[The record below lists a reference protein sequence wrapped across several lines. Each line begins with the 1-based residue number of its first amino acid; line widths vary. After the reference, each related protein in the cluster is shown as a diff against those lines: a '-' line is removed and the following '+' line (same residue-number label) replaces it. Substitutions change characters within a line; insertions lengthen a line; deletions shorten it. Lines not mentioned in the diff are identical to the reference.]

1 MKDCYRLKGTILV
14 LLDRAYCFKSGS
26 YRQLAFFMYETGLVV
41 IVEPRPQ
48 VKAQT
53 RNVNGQ
59 FGLQS

>member
-1 MKDCYRLKGTILV
+1 MDIILV
-14 LLDRAYCFKSGS
+14 LPDWICHFKSSS

>member
-1 MKDCYRLKGTILV
+1 
-14 LLDRAYCFKSGS
+14 
-26 YRQLAFFMYETGLVV
+26 MYETGLVV

>member
-1 MKDCYRLKGTILV
+1 MGTILV
-14 LLDRAYCFKSGS
+14 LLDCACCFKSGS
-26 YRQLAFFMYETGLVV
+26 YRLLAFFMYETGLVV

>member
-1 MKDCYRLKGTILV
+1 MDLCLLKGTVLI